1 MAKGK
6 VTKNTG
12 KPKGTVI
19 PAKTKG
25 GKSFTVGQITKRGK
39 SGGGGG
45 GGGAS
50 SS

>member
-6 VTKNTG
+6 ITKNTG

-19 PAKTKG
+19 PAKSKG
-25 GKSFTVGQITKRGK
+25 GKSFVVGQITKRGK

-45 GGGAS
+45 GGGGGS
-50 SS
+50 S